1 MATYRKLRPDTT
13 AKLDNIFIKSSIT
26 SGAAPHES
34 LEIYCETLRLFI
46 NKIVKIL
53 VLWLQSHVSD
63 EFERSGMERKP
74 LLEKEFERYSEQLF
88 KINSI

>member
-34 LEIYCETLRLFI
+34 LEIHREILRLFI
-46 NKIVKIL
+46 NKIFKVL
-53 VLWLQSHVSD
+53 VLWLQLNVSG
-63 EFERSGMERKP
+63 EFERSEMERKP
-74 LLEKEFERYSEQLF
+74 LLEKEFERYSIQKLF
-88 KINSI
+88 KIN